1 LGYIKRKSIYKI
13 DPSIGYTFWP
23 ENKKILNHQIQV
35 APFITWMSNLNNQL
49 SDYFIFTK
57 WDVEFKSG
65 INFNISLRNQY
76 TYLFD
81 EFDPTGINNGNS
93 LPANSEYHYNNY
105 EIEFNNYFTSN
116 KFKYR
121 VEQNFGEFYNGNKI
135 SSQISLGYRFE
146 PIFTGSIELNYD
158 KVSLPKMYNSANIF
172 LIAPKFEFTFTKD
185 LYWSSLIQYS
195 NQTENLS
202 FNSRLQ
208 WRFAPLSDLFL
219 VYNDNYYTE
228 NRYNSI
234 FIPRVKNRS
243 INLKLTYWI
252 DI

>member
-1 LGYIKRKSIYKI
+1 
-13 DPSIGYTFWP
+13 
-23 ENKKILNHQIQV
+23 
-35 APFITWMSNLNNQL
+35 M
-49 SDYFIFTK
+49 
-57 WDVEFKSG
+57 
-65 INFNISLRNQY
+65 
-76 TYLFD
+76 
-81 EFDPTGINNGNS
+81 
-93 LPANSEYHYNNY
+93 
-105 EIEFNNYFTSN
+105 
-116 KFKYR
+116 
-121 VEQNFGEFYNGNKI
+121 
-135 SSQISLGYRFE
+135 GYRFE

-158 KVSLPKMYNSANIF
+158 KVSLPETYNSANIF

-243 INLKLTYWI
+243 INLKLTYWL